1 MLANNYSDMN
11 TLKVGIENYN
21 VCLLL
26 STTNTNITIKNNNV
40 KKNKKST
47 MCQFTSNCK
56 KRNQTF
62 VNPYQW
68 NTELYP

>member
-1 MLANNYSDMN
+1 MLTNNYSDMN

-21 VCLLL
+21 VCLLM

-47 MCQFTSNCK
+47 MC
-56 KRNQTF
+56 
-62 VNPYQW
+62 
-68 NTELYP
+68 